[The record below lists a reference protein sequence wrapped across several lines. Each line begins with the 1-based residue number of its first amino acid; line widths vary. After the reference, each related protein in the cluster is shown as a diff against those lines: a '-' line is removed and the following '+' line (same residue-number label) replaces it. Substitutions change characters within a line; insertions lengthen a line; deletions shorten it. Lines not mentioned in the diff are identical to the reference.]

1 MLLLLQTVTAK
12 NLKTVVPLF
21 LLFPPAQWSFYEKNM
36 QLMTTVPHL
45 ENFTFE
51 AGCANYLNS
60 DVLFQS
66 SEVLVD

>member
-21 LLFPPAQWSFYEKNM
+21 YFFPRHSGHFMKKM

-66 SEVLVD
+66 SEVLVDD